1 MGISLLSLPGIS
13 WSKRKPSLALL
24 QHLSLP
30 WLFPSH
36 PGDADAGKSSHAAV
50 PREQD
55 GADKIPAEA
64 GLALNYRYRV
74 KTCFTHLG

>member
-1 MGISLLSLPGIS
+1 MGISLPALLGIS
-13 WSKRKPSLALL
+13 WSKRKLSLALL
-24 QHLSLP
+24 QHLSPP

-55 GADKIPAEA
+55 GVDKIPAEV
-64 GLALNYRYRV
+64 GLSLHYRYRV
-74 KTCFTHLG
+74 KTCSTCLG

>member
-1 MGISLLSLPGIS
+1 MGISLLSLLGIR

-30 WLFPSH
+30 WLFPSQ
-36 PGDADAGKSSHAAV
+36 PSDAGAGKSGHAAV

-55 GADKIPAEA
+55 GADNIPAKA
-64 GLALNYRYRV
+64 GLALHYRYRV